1 MLGGELAGPVPGL
14 ATLGLAGP
22 GTVGAATAGLDGE
35 LPVAAAGADD
45 ELAGCSGWHAAPTM
59 AAMSEIV
66 SSTPVSGEKA
76 DRQAGR
82 AGAQLRPGTL
92 YVVATPIGNMG
103 DLSPRARD
111 VLSGVALIAAE
122 DTRHTGQLLTH
133 TGIEARLLSLHEHNE
148 AGRIEE
154 ILQRLRAG
162 ESVALVT
169 DAGTPLIS
177 DPGYRLLA
185 ALRTADLPV
194 SPVPGPCAAI
204 AALSVAGLPTDRFY
218 FEGFLPA
225 RSAARVARL
234 RELAPRGETVVFY
247 EATNRLTDAL
257 ADAIAVFGPE
267 RAAAVGRELTKL
279 HETVYRGSL
288 EQVREAVLADPGGE
302 RGECT
307 WLVAGSGAALAP
319 EEVELARVVG
329 ILAAEL
335 PASQAASLAARLT
348 GGSRK
353 AAYKLVMGQNQSKD
367 EA

>member
-1 MLGGELAGPVPGL
+1 MSDTPSSDIASREPEAGNQ
-14 ATLGLAGP
+14 
-22 GTVGAATAGLDGE
+22 
-35 LPVAAAGADD
+35 
-45 ELAGCSGWHAAPTM
+45 
-59 AAMSEIV
+59 
-66 SSTPVSGEKA
+66 A
-76 DRQAGR
+76 DRRGGR
-82 AGAQLRPGTL
+82 AGAPLRPGTL

-103 DLSPRARD
+103 DLSPRARE
-111 VLSGVALIAAE
+111 VLGSVTLVAAE

-133 TGIEARLLSLHEHNE
+133 AGITARLLSLHEHNE
-148 AGRIEE
+148 AGRVEE
-154 ILQRLRAG
+154 ILARLRAG
-162 ESVALVT
+162 DSVALVT

-185 ALRTADLPV
+185 ALRSANLPV

-225 RSAARVARL
+225 RTAARTARL
-234 RELAPRGETVVFY
+234 QALAPRGETLVFY
-247 EATNRLTDAL
+247 EATNRLGDTL

-288 EQVREAVLADPGGE
+288 AAVRAAVLADPGGD

-307 WLVAGSGAALAP
+307 WLLAGSGVEQTTDAA
-319 EEVELARVVG
+319 ELARVVG

-348 GGSRK
+348 GASRK
-353 AAYKLVMGQNQSKD
+353 TAYRLASGQAPAED
-367 EA
+367 

>member
-1 MLGGELAGPVPGL
+1 MSDIASSDIASSE
-14 ATLGLAGP
+14 
-22 GTVGAATAGLDGE
+22 
-35 LPVAAAGADD
+35 PVAGD
-45 ELAGCSGWHAAPTM
+45 
-59 AAMSEIV
+59 
-66 SSTPVSGEKA
+66 KA
-76 DRQAGR
+76 DRRGGR
-82 AGAQLRPGTL
+82 AGALLRPGTL

-103 DLSPRARD
+103 DLSPRARE
-111 VLSGVALIAAE
+111 VLGSVALVAAE

-133 TGIEARLLSLHEHNE
+133 AGITARLVSLHEHNE
-148 AGRIEE
+148 AGRIDE
-154 ILQRLRAG
+154 ILARLRAG
-162 ESVALVT
+162 DSVALVT

-185 ALRTADLPV
+185 ALRAADLPV

-225 RSAARVARL
+225 RSAARTARL
-234 RELAPRGETVVFY
+234 QALAPRGETLVFY
-247 EATNRLTDAL
+247 EATNRLGDTL

-288 EQVREAVLADPGGE
+288 AEVRAAVLADPGGA

-307 WLVAGSGAALAP
+307 WLLAGSGAEQTTDEA
-319 EEVELARVVG
+319 ELARVVG

-348 GGSRK
+348 GASRK
-353 AAYKLVMGQNQSKD
+353 AAYRLASGQT
-367 EA
+367 

>member
-1 MLGGELAGPVPGL
+1 M
-14 ATLGLAGP
+14 T
-22 GTVGAATAGLDGE
+22 
-35 LPVAAAGADD
+35 
-45 ELAGCSGWHAAPTM
+45 
-59 AAMSEIV
+59 AMSDNP
-66 SSTPVSGEKA
+66 SSTPA
-76 DRQAGR
+76 AGDKSDLGDDLGGDLKGVR
-82 AGAQLRPGTL
+82 PATPLRPGTL

-111 VLSGVALIAAE
+111 VLGSVALVCAE
-122 DTRHTGQLLTH
+122 DTRHTGQLLTQA
-133 TGIEARLLSLHEHNE
+133 GIAARLLSLHEHNE

-154 ILQRLRAG
+154 ILRRLHAG
-162 ESVALVT
+162 DSVALVT

-185 ALRTADLPV
+185 ALRAANLPV

-204 AALSVAGLPTDRFY
+204 AALSVAGLPTDRFF

-225 RSAARVARL
+225 RSAARLARL
-234 RELAPRGETVVFY
+234 RELAGRGETLVFY
-247 EATNRLTDAL
+247 EAANRLAGTL

-288 EQVREAVLADPGGE
+288 AEVQAAVRADPGGD
-302 RGECT
+302 RGECA
-307 WLVAGSGAALAP
+307 WLVAGSGAEPAP
-319 EEVELARVVG
+319 DEAELARVVG

-348 GGSRK
+348 GASRK
-353 AAYKLVMGQNQSKD
+353 AAYKLATGRD
-367 EA
+367 

>member
-1 MLGGELAGPVPGL
+1 MNPMSDIASSEPKAG
-14 ATLGLAGP
+14 
-22 GTVGAATAGLDGE
+22 D
-35 LPVAAAGADD
+35 
-45 ELAGCSGWHAAPTM
+45 
-59 AAMSEIV
+59 
-66 SSTPVSGEKA
+66 KA
-76 DRQAGR
+76 DRRGGR
-82 AGAQLRPGTL
+82 AGAPLRPGTL

-103 DLSPRARD
+103 DLSPRARE
-111 VLSGVALIAAE
+111 VLGSVALVAAE

-133 TGIEARLLSLHEHNE
+133 AGITARLVSLHEHNE
-148 AGRIEE
+148 AGRVDE
-154 ILQRLRAG
+154 ILARLRAG
-162 ESVALVT
+162 DSVALVA

-185 ALRTADLPV
+185 ALRAANLPV

-225 RSAARVARL
+225 RSVARTARL
-234 RELAPRGETVVFY
+234 QELALRGETLVFY
-247 EATNRLTDAL
+247 ESTNRLGGTL

-267 RAAAVGRELTKL
+267 RAGAVGRELTKL

-288 EQVREAVLADPGGE
+288 AEVRAAVLADPGGE

-307 WLVAGSGAALAP
+307 WLVAGTGVERAP
-319 EEVELARVVG
+319 DEAELARVVG

-348 GGSRK
+348 GASRK
-353 AAYKLVMGQNQSKD
+353 TAYRLASSRASGQAAGED
-367 EA
+367 

>member
-1 MLGGELAGPVPGL
+1 
-14 ATLGLAGP
+14 
-22 GTVGAATAGLDGE
+22 
-35 LPVAAAGADD
+35 
-45 ELAGCSGWHAAPTM
+45 M
-59 AAMSEIV
+59 A
-66 SSTPVSGEKA
+66 SST
-76 DRQAGR
+76 QR
-82 AGAQLRPGTL
+82 AGDQTDREGRRADPLLRPGTL

-103 DLSPRARD
+103 DLSPRARE
-111 VLSGVALIAAE
+111 VLGSVALVAAE

-133 TGIEARLLSLHEHNE
+133 AGITARLLSLHEHNE
-148 AGRIEE
+148 TGRVEE
-154 ILQRLRAG
+154 ILERLRAG
-162 ESVALVT
+162 DCVALVT

-185 ALRTADLPV
+185 ALRAANLPV

-204 AALSVAGLPTDRFY
+204 AALSIAGLPTDRFY

-225 RSAARVARL
+225 RAVARTARL
-234 RELAPRGETVVFY
+234 RELARRGETLVFY
-247 EATNRLTDAL
+247 EATNRLGDTL

-288 EQVREAVLADPGGE
+288 ADVRAAVLADPGGS

-307 WLVAGSGAALAP
+307 WLLAGSAVEMAP
-319 EEVELARVVG
+319 DDAELARVVG

-348 GGSRK
+348 GASRK
-353 AAYKLVMGQNQSKD
+353 AAYRLASGQP
-367 EA
+367 

>member
-1 MLGGELAGPVPGL
+1 MSDIASSDIASSEPEAG
-14 ATLGLAGP
+14 
-22 GTVGAATAGLDGE
+22 DR
-35 LPVAAAGADD
+35 
-45 ELAGCSGWHAAPTM
+45 
-59 AAMSEIV
+59 
-66 SSTPVSGEKA
+66 A
-76 DRQAGR
+76 DRQGGR
-82 AGAQLRPGTL
+82 AGAPLRPGTL

-103 DLSPRARD
+103 DLSPRARE
-111 VLSGVALIAAE
+111 VLGSVALVAAE

-133 TGIEARLLSLHEHNE
+133 AGITARLLSLHEHNE
-148 AGRIEE
+148 AGRVDE
-154 ILQRLRAG
+154 ILARLRAG
-162 ESVALVT
+162 DSVALVT

-185 ALRTADLPV
+185 ALRAARLPV

-225 RSAARVARL
+225 RSAARTARL
-234 RELAPRGETVVFY
+234 QELAPRGETLVFY
-247 EATNRLTDAL
+247 ESTNRLGDTL

-288 EQVREAVLADPGGE
+288 AEVLAAVLADPGGA

-307 WLVAGSGAALAP
+307 WLLAGSGAEKTTDDA
-319 EEVELARVVG
+319 ELARVVG

-348 GGSRK
+348 GASRK
-353 AAYKLVMGQNQSKD
+353 AAYRLASGQAAGED
-367 EA
+367 

>member
-1 MLGGELAGPVPGL
+1 
-14 ATLGLAGP
+14 
-22 GTVGAATAGLDGE
+22 
-35 LPVAAAGADD
+35 
-45 ELAGCSGWHAAPTM
+45 
-59 AAMSEIV
+59 MSEMA
-66 SSTPVSGEKA
+66 SSTPGTGDK
-76 DRQAGR
+76 AGR
-82 AGAQLRPGTL
+82 RGAEPGTLLRPGTL

-103 DLSPRARD
+103 DLSPRARE
-111 VLSGVALIAAE
+111 VLGSVALVAAE
-122 DTRHTGQLLTH
+122 DTRHTAQLLTH
-133 TGIEARLLSLHEHNE
+133 AGISARLLSLHEHNE
-148 AGRIEE
+148 AGRVEE

-162 ESVALVT
+162 DSVALVT

-185 ALRTADLPV
+185 ALRAADLPV

-218 FEGFLPA
+218 FEGFLPV
-225 RSAARVARL
+225 RSAARVTRL
-234 RELAPRGETVVFY
+234 RELARRGETLVFY
-247 EATNRLTDAL
+247 EATNRLADAL

-288 EQVREAVLADPGGE
+288 NQVREAVLADPGGD

-307 WLVAGSGAALAP
+307 WLVKGSGTELAP
-319 EEVELARVVG
+319 DDAELARVVG

-335 PASQAASLAARLT
+335 PASQAASLAARIT

-353 AAYKLVMGQNQSKD
+353 AAYRLASGQPAG
-367 EA
+367 EV